1 MDIASVATIEN
12 TSNTNNPPSIEE
24 NKTTSLAKGTKS
36 NEDNINVSER
46 KSPEEDRFIVSY
58 DEMNIEDNFI
68 KKIEHGTE
76 IVFKTT
82 STPPLVT
89 LGFAVSRNSNKI
101 NVFN

>member
-24 NKTTSLAKGTKS
+24 NKTTSNAKGTKS

-46 KSPEEDRFIVSY
+46 KTPEEDRFIVSY
-58 DEMNIEDNFI
+58 DERNIENNFL

-76 IVFKTT
+76 IVFKNNKYTT
-82 STPPLVT
+82 PCNIGIRRES
-89 LGFAVSRNSNKI
+89 
-101 NVFN
+101 